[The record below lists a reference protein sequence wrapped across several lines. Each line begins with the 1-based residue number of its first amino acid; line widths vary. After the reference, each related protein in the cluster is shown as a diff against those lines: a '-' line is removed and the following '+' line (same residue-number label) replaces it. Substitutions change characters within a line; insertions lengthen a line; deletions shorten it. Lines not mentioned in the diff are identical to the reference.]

1 MLVMFLFFLG
11 AILLESLGEL
21 LFDYIVKRARY
32 YVPRNRR
39 GYPRVKSQV

>member
-21 LFDYIVKRARY
+21 LFDYLVKRARY
-32 YVPRNRR
+32 YVPRSKR
-39 GYPRVKSQV
+39 GYPRIKSLV